1 MRKALAV
8 WLALSLRR
16 LHITWRRVRRSGP
29 LCFDRTAAYGH
40 SEGRQ
45 LSDWPMT
52 SASTSD
58 SSIDAMISGGVYMRV
73 ILRSI
78 IS

>member
-1 MRKALAV
+1 
-8 WLALSLRR
+8 
-16 LHITWRRVRRSGP
+16 
-29 LCFDRTAAYGH
+29 
-40 SEGRQ
+40 
-45 LSDWPMT
+45 MT